1 MDLGDRAVRSE
12 GRPGRQI
19 IRRSKETGESD
30 KRVVFSKME
39 IFPSFD
45 LVVDPFTRTLY
56 WTSTNTNTINVTR
69 LGDEDVIAMG
79 PLMVGGAN
87 DKPRFLALHA
97 EKQLLVVTMEGGGE
111 EGGAR
116 MEIFNL
122 HTHLREVIVNTSLGE
137 IKFQFQDYGF

>member
-1 MDLGDRAVRSE
+1 MIGDRAVRSE

-30 KRVVFSKME
+30 KRIVFPKME
-39 IFPSFD
+39 IFPLFD

-56 WTSTNTNTINVTR
+56 WTFTNTNAINVTR
-69 LGDEDVIAMG
+69 LGDEDVTAID
-79 PLMVGGAN
+79 PLMGGI
-87 DKPRFLALHA
+87 
-97 EKQLLVVTMEGGGE
+97 E

-122 HTHLREVIVNTSLGE
+122 NTHLGEVIVNTRLGE

>member
-79 PLMVGGAN
+79 PLMLGGAN

-97 EKQLLVVTMEGGGE
+97 EKQLLVVTMEGAGLKKTLDRGTGGP
-111 EGGAR
+111 
-116 MEIFNL
+116 
-122 HTHLREVIVNTSLGE
+122 SKLGLS
-137 IKFQFQDYGF
+137 GVRVGV